1 MESKPK
7 PKPSAR
13 KRSSGKSPSPARRIG
28 YIFAILFMILFI
40 WVLRHLREWGVTFLT
55 EDFDRALIYIEL
67 SIYASIIA
75 QAIFV
80 FYDNRWFKHLA
91 QGITSV
97 FAALSII
104 MIYVIFPF
112 NIADDTWIKWIK
124 IGVLILFIITV
135 ITIPVELFKGFRD
148 LTKDPEKV

>member
-55 EDFDRALIYIEL
+55 EDFDRALVYIEL

-135 ITIPVELFKGFRD
+135 ITIPVELFKGVRD